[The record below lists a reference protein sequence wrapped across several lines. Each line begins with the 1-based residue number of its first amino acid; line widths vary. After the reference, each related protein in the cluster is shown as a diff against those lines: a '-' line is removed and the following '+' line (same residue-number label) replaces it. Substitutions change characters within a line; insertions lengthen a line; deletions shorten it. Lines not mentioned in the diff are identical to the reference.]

1 MSKYRIEI
9 KWAIIFALATL
20 LWMVFEKS
28 MGWHDVL
35 IEKHAIYTNFFAI
48 IAVAVYVLALL
59 DKRKVDYNG
68 KMSWKQGFISGIIL
82 SVIIA
87 VISPLTQYIISTS
100 ITPEYFTNIIN
111 FVVDSGKMDQEAAE
125 SYFNLKSYIL
135 QSLFGALTMGI
146 VTSAIVAFFVKKQ

>member
-1 MSKYRIEI
+1 MSKFRIEI
-9 KWAIIFALATL
+9 KWAVIFSLATL

-48 IAVAVYVLALL
+48 IAIAVYVLALL

-87 VISPLTQYIISTS
+87 VLSPLTQYITS
-100 ITPEYFTNIIN
+100 NFITPDYFTNIIN
-111 FVVDSGKMDQEAAE
+111 YAVDSGKMDQEAAE
-125 SYFNLKSYIL
+125 SYFNLNSYII

>member
-1 MSKYRIEI
+1 MSKFRIEI

-48 IAVAVYVLALL
+48 IAIAVYVLALL

-68 KMSWKQGFISGIIL
+68 KMTWKQGFISGIIL

-87 VISPLTQYIISTS
+87 IISPLTQYITSTV
-100 ITPEYFTNIIN
+100 ITPDYFTNVIK
-111 FVVDSGKMDQEAAE
+111 FVVDSGKMGQEAAE
-125 SYFNLKSYIL
+125 SYFNLKSYVL
-135 QSLFGALTMGI
+135 QSIFGALTMGI
-146 VTSAIVAFFVKKQ
+146 VTSAVVAFFVKRQ

>member
-1 MSKYRIEI
+1 MSKFRIEI
-9 KWAIIFALATL
+9 KWAVIFALATL

-48 IAVAVYVLALL
+48 IAIAVYVLALL

-68 KMSWKQGFISGIIL
+68 KMTWKQGFISGIIL

-87 VISPLTQYIISTS
+87 IISPLTQYITSTV
-100 ITPEYFTNIIN
+100 ITPDYFTNVIK
-111 FVVDSGKMDQEAAE
+111 FVVDSGKMGQEAAE
-125 SYFNLKSYIL
+125 SYFNLKSYVL
-135 QSLFGALTMGI
+135 QSIFGALTMGI
-146 VTSAIVAFFVKKQ
+146 VTSAVVAFFVKRQ